1 MHEPRARVSA
11 HVAAEEDGDL
21 SRGERMDAHATLE
34 LRPHDAPD
42 RLERRTQRLRER
54 FATRFGDNVPLA
66 ARRRRERVRE
76 VGADADGL
84 VGGERPW
91 RGGPGDEGRLR
102 LVQQGECDDHR
113 RVVHVLVVEIFLRST
128 AVDVDQ
134 TSAGAGEGQVR
145 ETAGARVAVR
155 TSKLEIGVAQAMY
168 DPKSDAVLVL
178 HRHPAP
184 VNGTC
189 EQICGRWVSNSLL

>member
-1 MHEPRARVSA
+1 MGSYELGGPSLHDPKLRARLLLL
-11 HVAAEEDGDL
+11 DL
-21 SRGERMDAHATLE
+21 DVVHLGVNAQRQVRG
-34 LRPHDAPD
+34 
-42 RLERRTQRLRER
+42 Q
-54 FATRFGDNVPLA
+54 
-66 ARRRRERVRE
+66 
-76 VGADADGL
+76 
-84 VGGERPW
+84 RPW

-155 TSKLEIGVAQAMY
+155 TSKLEIGVAQAM
-168 DPKSDAVLVL
+168 
-178 HRHPAP
+178 
-184 VNGTC
+184 
-189 EQICGRWVSNSLL
+189 E